1 MARVSRK
8 KPGTEVPPDTLNR
21 VARGE
26 RVILRKGRKPVA
38 AVVSMQDV
46 RRLRALEDLMDAAE
60 GRRRL
65 ATEKLIPFEVIRR
78 DAGL

>member
-1 MARVSRK
+1 MLS
-8 KPGTEVPPDTLNR
+8 R

-60 GRRRL
+60 GKRRL
-65 ATEKLIPFEVIRR
+65 ATEKLIPFEAIRR